1 MLRRYF
7 TTKVDLWELALVA
20 LLLGLVVAALT
31 RREMSTVQS
40 ASEIDYFRSKYGPH
54 HHSEREEEWLIRDFF
69 QDQHGGTFVDVGAS
83 DYEADSK
90 TYYLETV
97 LGWSGIAVDPQ
108 SEFAAG
114 YAAHRPHTKF
124 SSFFV
129 SSVSS
134 RTEKL
139 YIVHGNS
146 LVASG
151 DRAFASQFGTIS
163 EVRDVPTISLT
174 DLLNR
179 EQVRDLDLL
188 TIDVE
193 LSEPEALKGFDI
205 ERFRPRLVCI
215 EALLPVRQQILD
227 YFARHRYVAVAK
239 YLWVDRENLYFTP
252 LDTQPIPATG
262 GQVP

>member
-1 MLRRYF
+1 MLRRVL
-7 TTKVDLWELALVA
+7 TTKVDLWELALVV
-20 LLLGLVVAALT
+20 LLLGLGVAVST
-31 RREMSTVQS
+31 RQELSNIQS
-40 ASEIDYFRSKYGPH
+40 AAEAEYFRSRYGPQ

-69 QDQHGGTFVDVGAS
+69 QDRHGGTFVDVGAN
-83 DYEADSK
+83 DYKANSK
-90 TYYLETV
+90 TYYLEKV

-108 SEFAAG
+108 REFAAG
-114 YAAHRPHTKF
+114 YAGHRPHTKF

-129 SSVSS
+129 SSVSGT
-134 RTEKL
+134 TEKL
-139 YIVHGNS
+139 YMVRGNS

-151 DRAFASQFGTIS
+151 DRAFASRFGIVG

-174 DLLNR
+174 DLLDR

-227 YFARHRYVAVAK
+227 YFARHRYVAVGK

-252 LDTQPIPATG
+252 LGSQ
-262 GQVP
+262 